1 LKVIWSPKA
10 RQRAREAVDFIK
22 EDRPLASAEWLE
34 GLVQRVLLLEEFPNQ
49 GRIVPEWG
57 QPDVREVLHPPY
69 RIGYQVSSQR
79 VEILTLSHVR
89 QLLEDQSEEGSTLLA
104 IAGAREEV
112 RKENGRF
119 GTRRLAVTV
128 CSQLS

>member
-1 LKVIWSPKA
+1 MKVIWSPKA

-57 QPDVREVLHPPY
+57 QPDVREVLHAPY
-69 RIGYQVSSQR
+69 RVLYQVSSEQI
-79 VEILTLSHVR
+79 EILTLSHVR
-89 QLLEDQSEEGSTLLA
+89 QELEGRSDESST
-104 IAGAREEV
+104 
-112 RKENGRF
+112 
-119 GTRRLAVTV
+119 
-128 CSQLS
+128 